1 MIACVRV
8 RQFAATVERL
18 ANPEL
23 EGLPLI
29 LIAYQGQRGKVV
41 AASKAAEIAGV
52 VPGLSKSRAKALC
65 PSARFLVGDQ
75 KRYDQALD
83 HLLAVL
89 WEFTS
94 QVEIDEAAYPHEV
107 IAYLDLGTLNDRDLR
122 QLGEQMISTIAAT
135 AQAEVTV
142 GIASGKF
149 PAYVTAHVSAGGQV
163 VIIPKGAEAHA
174 VAPYPVAFLPM
185 SKATARKMHLLCIHQ
200 IGDLAKLSSP
210 GALVAQFGKPGR
222 LLYWLA
228 QGIDGRPVVRRRM
241 PRAEHKGI
249 SFDPPVSNRDRL
261 DAAVHRIAD
270 ALADRLEARVA
281 AAHHLTVQ
289 LYSDRGE
296 AFDTVEHQH
305 VFTPVVTA
313 RGIAEALQPLIER
326 SLPRLQ
332 QSGVVGIE
340 VRLMQFV
347 SGAPKQMELLT
358 HRPARQLLIDLM
370 PALEAHYGSAR
381 FYEAE
386 PGDRGSLLV
395 ERRFHLRR
403 IGNHS

>member
-8 RQFAATVERL
+8 RQFAAIVERL

-23 EGLPLI
+23 DGLPLI

-65 PSARFLVGDQ
+65 PGARFLIEDQ

-89 WEFTS
+89 WEFTP

-107 IAYLDLGTLNDRDLR
+107 VAYLDIGSLNAQDVRR
-122 QLGEQMISTIAAT
+122 LGEQMVSTVSAAT
-135 AQAEVTV
+135 QAEVTV

-149 PAYVTAHVSAGGQV
+149 PASVTARVSAAGQV
-163 VIIPKGAEAHA
+163 VVIPKGAEAAA

-185 SKATARKMHLLCIHQ
+185 SKATARKMHLLCIQQ
-200 IGDLAKLSSP
+200 IGDLAKLSSA

-241 PRAEHKGI
+241 PRSEHKGI
-249 SFDPPVSNRDRL
+249 PFDQPITSRDRL
-261 DAAVHRIAD
+261 DAAIHRIAD
-270 ALADRLEARVA
+270 VLAQRLEARVA
-281 AAHHLTVQ
+281 AAHHLTLR
-289 LYSDRGE
+289 LYSDRGDT
-296 AFDTVEHQH
+296 FDVVEHQH
-305 VFTPVVTA
+305 LFTPVVTA
-313 RGIAEALQPLIER
+313 KGIAEALQPLIER
-326 SLPRLQ
+326 ALPRLQ
-332 QSGVVGIE
+332 HSSIVGVE
-340 VRLMQFV
+340 VKLMQFV
-347 SGAPKQMELLT
+347 SGAPTQLELLT

-370 PALEAHYGSAR
+370 PTLEAHYGSAR

-395 ERRFHLRR
+395 ERRFHLRQ
-403 IGNHS
+403 IGNRS